1 MTEDTKKIILTPE
14 EQRGDLLTE
23 VNKSFVVFLF
33 TTVYSTS
40 YTKNQKRKDEIL
52 MKKKIIALLA
62 AMTLTAT
69 ALAGCGSDGG
79 ETTTEST
86 EAASSE
92 EASTEDAYATGNE
105 GRFEGEHFIVG
116 MSVGYPNFEEYDVE
130 TGEAVGLDIDILNY
144 MSEDLGFTY
153 EISDMKLPQIV
164 AGLQAGQLDLSISGM
179 YETEE
184 RTEVIDMSESYLTAK
199 SAMIIRKTDEDTIT
213 STVDLNGKTTC
224 CTVGE
229 AYYESLLPTIEG
241 AAVVEYDDNSAAV
254 QAILGGQADAY
265 IIDGATARDI
275 CEEYSDLS
283 YFMLDDSMLPG
294 IDGNHYSMGFVKGS
308 GMKEIFDAEI
318 EKMKANGK
326 LKEIISKWLGEDMYD
341 FD

>member
-1 MTEDTKKIILTPE
+1 
-14 EQRGDLLTE
+14 
-23 VNKSFVVFLF
+23 
-33 TTVYSTS
+33 
-40 YTKNQKRKDEIL
+40 
-52 MKKKIIALLA
+52 MKKRIIALFA
-62 AMTLTAT
+62 ALTLTA
-69 ALAGCGSDGG
+69 AVLSGCGSEEDK
-79 ETTTEST
+79 TTTEATT
-86 EAASSE
+86 EASNTDKAE
-92 EASTEDAYATGNE
+92 EKDAYATGNE
-105 GRFEGEHFIVG
+105 GCFEGEHFVVG
-116 MSVGYPNFEEYDVE
+116 ISVGYPNFEEYDAE

-164 AGLQAGQLDLSISGM
+164 AGLQAEQLDLSISGM
-179 YETEE
+179 YETKE

-199 SAMIIRKTDEDTIT
+199 SAMVIRKEDIDTIT
-213 STVDLNGKTTC
+213 STSDLNGKTVC
-224 CTVGE
+224 CDVGE

-241 AAVVEYDDNSAAV
+241 ATVVEFEDNAACI
-254 QAILGGQADAY
+254 QAVLGGQADAR
-265 IIDGATARDI
+265 IIDGASAKEI
-275 CEEYSDLS
+275 CAEYEDLA

>member
-1 MTEDTKKIILTPE
+1 
-14 EQRGDLLTE
+14 
-23 VNKSFVVFLF
+23 
-33 TTVYSTS
+33 
-40 YTKNQKRKDEIL
+40 

-86 EAASSE
+86 EATSSE
-92 EASTEDAYATGNE
+92 ETSTEDVYATGNE
-105 GRFEGEHFIVG
+105 GCYEGEHFVVG
-116 MSVGYPNFEEYDVE
+116 MSVGYPNFEEYDAA
-130 TGEAVGLDIDILNY
+130 TGEVVGLDIDILNY

-164 AGLQAGQLDLSISGM
+164 AGLQAEQLDLSISGM

-184 RTEVIDMSESYLTAK
+184 RTEVIDMSDSYLTAK
-199 SAMIIRKTDEDTIT
+199 SAMVIRKEDVDTIT
-213 STVDLNGKTTC
+213 STSDLNGKTVC
-224 CTVGE
+224 CDVGE

-241 AAVVEYDDNSAAV
+241 AAVVEFDDNAACI
-254 QAILGGQADAY
+254 QAVLGGQADAR
-265 IIDGATARDI
+265 IIDGASAKEI
-275 CEEYSDLS
+275 CAEYDGLA

-308 GMKEIFDAEI
+308 DMKEIFNAEI

-341 FD
+341 FE